1 MPVEEQFGVW
11 DYSVFFSM
19 LLASSGIGIYYAFT
33 SARKPLAPKSMG
45 VVPVAMSL
53 ISTSLS
59 PVAMLGIPAEMYFFG
74 IQFIVIQLGLLVT
87 VLLTNHVYMPMF
99 YNLDVTSA
107 FQYLELRF
115 NRTLR
120 TICSVSSTLQMV
132 VYMAI
137 VLYGPALALQQVTGV
152 NLWLSVLSIGA
163 VCTFYTSIGGIKAIV
178 MADVFMS
185 FIKYA
190 SIVLLAV
197 KGTLDVGGPDV
208 IFQKNLD
215 TGRLQ
220 LLDFRPDPTI
230 RHSVWAMVIGG
241 TFLWL
246 TLYAVNQSWVQR
258 YLSMPSIQAVRR
270 QVNPTLALWVNLV
283 GVVVLQSLLCYV
295 GLVIFAAY
303 SDCDP
308 VSTKQVTAADQVRA
322 VLIAHVR
329 RREEGIPSPTY
340 PSILLKSCALIGV
353 TRSCKRLSFFKVIFL
368 CSRSKSLDKVSRG
381 NVCLGV
387 LGEPVVFGVIVVVM
401 VYVAQ
406 QMGDVLQAAL
416 SVLGIVGGPL
426 VGVFTL
432 GIFVPF
438 ASALGAIVGMITAM
452 ATLSWITV
460 GAYIRRPMHP
470 RPSVFVDGCTDL
482 YFNVTGV
489 EHATLPTV
497 DVDAHNFQIE
507 YIYRLSYLWYSLLGV
522 IIVLLLGSIISVL
535 TGKSFFF
542 LFHHS

>member
-1 MPVEEQFGVW
+1 IESTMPVEEQFGVW

-33 SARKPLAPKSMG
+33 SARKPQAPKSMG

-115 NRTLR
+115 SRTLR
-120 TICSVSSTLQMV
+120 TICSVCSTLQMV

-197 KGTLDVGGPDV
+197 KGTLDVGGPGV
-208 IFQKNLD
+208 VFQKNLN

-220 LLDFRPDPTI
+220 LLDFRPDPTV

-270 QVNPTLALWVNLV
+270 
-283 GVVVLQSLLCYV
+283 
-295 GLVIFAAY
+295 
-303 SDCDP
+303 
-308 VSTKQVTAADQVRA
+308 
-322 VLIAHVR
+322 
-329 RREEGIPSPTY
+329 
-340 PSILLKSCALIGV
+340 
-353 TRSCKRLSFFKVIFL
+353 
-368 CSRSKSLDKVSRG
+368 
-381 NVCLGV
+381 
-387 LGEPVVFGVIVVVM
+387 
-401 VYVAQ
+401 
-406 QMGDVLQAAL
+406 
-416 SVLGIVGGPL
+416 
-426 VGVFTL
+426 
-432 GIFVPF
+432 
-438 ASALGAIVGMITAM
+438 
-452 ATLSWITV
+452 
-460 GAYIRRPMHP
+460 
-470 RPSVFVDGCTDL
+470 
-482 YFNVTGV
+482 
-489 EHATLPTV
+489 
-497 DVDAHNFQIE
+497 
-507 YIYRLSYLWYSLLGV
+507 
-522 IIVLLLGSIISVL
+522 
-535 TGKSFFF
+535 
-542 LFHHS
+542 